1 MTTNEVVSADKN
13 LRQLLGCALIVV
25 LAGCPAPTP
34 GERMARLNGKIS
46 HRGNGVIDLDL
57 SGSALADSDFSY
69 VNSVCSNDRTIRSIH
84 TLNLSDTAITDQF
97 LQNMALQKN
106 GFTSPSGIEELILS
120 NTEVSDAAIRE
131 YQRAD
136 PDCRIVR

>member
-1 MTTNEVVSADKN
+1 
-13 LRQLLGCALIVV
+13 
-25 LAGCPAPTP
+25 
-34 GERMARLNGKIS
+34 MARLNGKIS